1 MSNNKTLSIF
11 INVLLVSIEFLFVK
25 DLLKIMD
32 RIILYIL
39 ISTMMMINYECKSV
53 GVLDNL
59 IKIGEYSRMY
69 NEV

>member
-1 MSNNKTLSIF
+1 MLYIKYF

-25 DLLKIMD
+25 DLLKSME
-32 RIILYIL
+32 RIILYII

-59 IKIGEYSRMY
+59 KKIGGY
-69 NEV
+69 NRTYNKV